1 MLNRQN
7 ALIAVLIIVAILTRL
22 LPHPPN
28 FAPVAAVA
36 LFGGALFTNRS
47 LAFLIPLIIMGISD
61 FIIGFH
67 NHIPVVY
74 GLFMMTVLIGFYL
87 RDSVRPVTILG
98 ASLASSTLFFLG
110 SNLAV
115 WYGSAFY
122 TQDLTGL
129 ISCYTLA
136 LPFFHNTIMGDLF
149 YSGVLFGS
157 YSFVSARYPHLLAPV
172 RS

>member
-7 ALIAVLIIVAILTRL
+7 ALIAILILVAILTRL

-87 RDSVRPVTILG
+87 KDRVRPLTILG
-98 ASLASSTLFFLG
+98 ASLTSSLLFFLG

-115 WYGSAFY
+115 WYGSTFY
-122 TQDLTGL
+122 TQDLSGL
-129 ISCYTLA
+129 LSCYVLA

-157 YSFVSARYPHLLAPV
+157 YAFVSARYPHLLAPV

>member
-7 ALIAVLIIVAILTRL
+7 ALIAVLILVAILTRL

-61 FIIGFH
+61 FLIGFH
-67 NHIPVVY
+67 AHIPVVY
-74 GLFMMTVLIGFYL
+74 GLFMTTVLIGFYL
-87 RDSVRPVTILG
+87 KDRVRPGYILG
-98 ASLASSTLFFLG
+98 ASIISSILFFLG

-115 WYGSAFY
+115 WFGSTFY
-122 TQDLTGL
+122 TQDLSGL
-129 ISCYTLA
+129 ITCYTFA

-157 YSFVSARYPHLLAPV
+157 YSYVNAKYPHLLAPV
-172 RS
+172 RA